1 MIYAHKGER
10 EKEKGGKITKG
21 SRCMKCL
28 PFSENAPVMI
38 SVMASSD
45 GIVLCQKKN
54 ILFVIK
60 DWKFCGGSTK
70 RHNNVTQPPPP
81 PPQRVIYMQ

>member
-1 MIYAHKGER
+1 MITGWLQGGGGGDDLRTQRRES

-38 SVMASSD
+38 SVVASSD
-45 GIVLCQKKN
+45 GIVLRRKKKH
-54 ILFVIK
+54 LV
-60 DWKFCGGSTK
+60 C
-70 RHNNVTQPPPP
+70 H
-81 PPQRVIYMQ
+81 

>member
-10 EKEKGGKITKG
+10 ERKKEKGGKITKG

-45 GIVLCQKKN
+45 GIVLSQKKKSRLSLRIGN
-54 ILFVIK
+54 SVA
-60 DWKFCGGSTK
+60 
-70 RHNNVTQPPPP
+70 
-81 PPQRVIYMQ
+81 